1 MKKATKVGIAT
12 GGAIVATGGAIA
24 AYKLLSDGTPVA
36 QSLSNASDAARG
48 VFAGAV
54 GLVNPVYRN
63 SGARATPEQVEA
75 WCRKVG
81 RTQGANGI
89 DQVGRVRTS
98 PYINAVFPLDLRG
111 FAIAAGEGAGVG
123 EKGGTVLAV
132 LLSVETNAG
141 ISPNAA
147 CYNYNF
153 GNFKL
158 YRQQWHADRTPPC
171 YFLVDRVPS
180 LDFYPSFNTPQDGI
194 AEWARTT
201 FANPRYARFGTMEA
215 LRAGDIRAFTRAI
228 GQAGYARMYRDAR
241 SMDGRAQRLAGLGR
255 FARNRAV
262 IRGELLTFN
271 DSIR

>member
-1 MKKATKVGIAT
+1 MKKAAKVGIAT
-12 GGAIVATGGAIA
+12 ASTLAVGGGAFA

-36 QSLSNASDAARG
+36 QSLSNATDAARG
-48 VFAGAV
+48 IVAGAI
-54 GLVNPVYRN
+54 GAVNPVYRN

-81 RTQGANGI
+81 RTQGPRGI
-89 DQVGRVRTS
+89 QEVGRVRTS
-98 PYINAVFPLDLRG
+98 PYVNAAFPLDLRG

-123 EKGGTVLAV
+123 EKGGTILAV

-141 ISPNAA
+141 LSVNAA

-158 YRQQWHADRTPPC
+158 YREQWHADQTPPC

-180 LDFYPSFNTPQDGI
+180 LDFYPSFNTVQEGI
-194 AEWARTT
+194 AAWARVT
-201 FANPRYARFGTMEA
+201 FANQRYNRYGTLEA
-215 LRAGDIRAFTRAI
+215 LRNGDIRAFTKAI
-228 GQAGYARMYRDAR
+228 GQAGYARMYRDPR

-255 FARNRAV
+255 FRGNRAV
-262 IRGELLTFN
+262 IKGELLTFN
-271 DSIR
+271 DAI